1 MNMKYKICKRKY
13 VWQLQMHAGCLGSN
27 LNLALTSSVTGA
39 DVLFFVPFGI
49 CQMNDRILWDTRRIM
64 SNNVSHQYLTTKA
77 QQTLA
82 SSMLFRL
89 SLMELHYFNYSYVS
103 Q

>member
-1 MNMKYKICKRKY
+1 MEHKICNRKY
-13 VWQLQMHAGCLGSN
+13 VWQLQIYAGCLGSN

-39 DVLFFVPFGI
+39 DVWFLVPFSI

-77 QQTLA
+77 QQTFA
-82 SSMLFRL
+82 SSILFRL
-89 SLMELHYFNYSYVS
+89 SLMDLHYFNYSYVS